1 MDRQSG
7 RPGKAPARR
16 GLAFWGARTPAQRP
30 RGRWSG
36 LLLGQCLALLFFAGC
51 AWWVHRKVAHILPMD
66 RVTLSLSV
74 QDAFGSALGRQ
85 LLAFGAATL
94 ACHALVGLAAF
105 ALARLTELAAPGR
118 TLAHH
123 GLLITGWYAVLVGLA
138 MSANATWFPSSI
150 FSGEG
155 SWVVQD
161 IGGWKPVTL
170 GLAAVATLVIGLATR
185 ALWLAR
191 PLPPWH
197 LLATGGAV
205 LVVALTFVPLRANS
219 VASPAARIDRPHI
232 VIIGIDSL
240 RDDLVEPART
250 ESITPHID
258 DFLAHAHRFE
268 DTISPLAR
276 TFGSWTT
283 ILTGRHPV
291 TTNARVNLM
300 PRAMVHEGETLAD
313 ALRAA
318 GYRTTYATDEVRFA
332 NIDGSYGFDQV
343 ITPPVGAADFL
354 LGYAGDQPLVN
365 LATRTPLG
373 RWLFPANTANRAA
386 YVTYDPDD
394 FVDRLDREFAAAAP
408 SLIAVHLTLAH
419 WPYNWSA
426 TGTPRTPQEYRPAYR
441 RAIERVDQQF
451 SHVMGVLA
459 AKRVLDNAVVVLLS
473 DHGEALGG
481 PTDSMLRSTGQA
493 REIWNS
499 LWGHGTSVMSPN
511 QYRVLLALRPFGQA
525 DVPAGPARHGWPVS
539 LEDVRPTLEEIAIG
553 RAPQGVDGISLLPC
567 LAEPARADA
576 LTARIRYT
584 ETDFN
589 TPSTLAGRYE
599 TSGIVDEASVYYE
612 LDTASGWVQFRPDR
626 LAELMAQK
634 QRAAIS
640 SGRLLAALPGTPGT
654 PARYL
659 YADRNNPRPEVLET
673 PPGPAAGPEA
683 MRLWRALQDRFPG
696 ELESAAGLP

>member
-1 MDRQSG
+1 MPSQ
-7 RPGKAPARR
+7 
-16 GLAFWGARTPAQRP
+16 LI

-36 LLLGQCLALLFFAGC
+36 LLLSQFLALLFFAGC
-51 AWWVHRKVAHILPMD
+51 AWWVHRKVAHILPID

-74 QDAFGSALGRQ
+74 QDALGGVLGRQ
-85 LLAFGAATL
+85 LLGFGVAAL

-105 ALARLTELAAPGR
+105 VLTRLTELALPGR
-118 TLAHH
+118 TLARR
-123 GLLITGWYAVLVGLA
+123 GLLVTGWFAALVGLA

-155 SWVVQD
+155 AWVAQD
-161 IGGWKPVTL
+161 IAGWKPVTL
-170 GLAAVATLVIGLATR
+170 ALAAVVTLIIGLAAR
-185 ALWLAR
+185 AIWLAP
-191 PLPPWH
+191 PLPPWR
-197 LLATGGAV
+197 LLATGGAA

-219 VASPAARIDRPHI
+219 VASPASPVDRPHI
-232 VIIGIDSL
+232 VLIGIDSL
-240 RDDLVEPART
+240 RDDLVEPAGT
-250 ESITPHID
+250 ATITPHID
-258 DFLAHAHRFE
+258 HFLARAHRFE
-268 DTISPLAR
+268 DAISPLAR

-300 PRAMVHEGETLAD
+300 PRTMVHEGETLAD

-318 GYRTTYATDEVRFA
+318 GYRATYATDEVRFA
-332 NIDGSYGFDQV
+332 NIDASYGFDQV

-373 RWLFPANTANRAA
+373 RWLFPANTGNRAA
-386 YVTYDPDD
+386 FVTYDPDD
-394 FVDRLDREFAAAAP
+394 FVDRLDRELVTAAP

-419 WPYNWSA
+419 WPYNWSE

-441 RAIERVDQQF
+441 RAVGRVDQQF
-451 SHVMGVLA
+451 DEVMGVLA
-459 AKRVLDNAVVVLLS
+459 AKGVLDNAVVVLLS

-481 PTDSMLRSTGQA
+481 PTDSMLRSTGKA

-525 DVPAGPARHGWPVS
+525 RLPAGPARHDWPVS
-539 LEDVRPTLEEIAIG
+539 LEDVRPTLQEIATG
-553 RAPQGVDGISLLPC
+553 TAPKGVDGISLLPY

-576 LTARIRYT
+576 LAARIRYT

-599 TSGIVDEASVYYE
+599 ASGIVDEASVYYE

-634 QRAAIS
+634 QRAALS
-640 SGRLLAALPGTPGT
+640 ADRLLAALPGTPGS

-659 YADRNNPRPEVLET
+659 YADRRNPRPTVLET
-673 PPGPAAGPEA
+673 PPGPAAEPEA
-683 MRLWRALQDRFPG
+683 RRLWEALQARYPG
-696 ELESAAGLP
+696 ELDSVAGLR